1 LAASLEA
8 NSEHHIAAGILES
21 AKERGL
27 EIQLVKGFSSLPG
40 KGLEGLVDGKKFLVV
55 SPSYLE
61 EKKIVLKEEKIE
73 EIKEQGKTVVFLLE
87 GEKVLGALGLA
98 DIIRKESREAISKL
112 KGMGMKCFMLTGD
125 NRYVAAWVARELE
138 LDNYFA
144 EVLPH
149 EKAETV
155 KEIQKQYITG
165 MVGDGVNDAP
175 SLAQADIGIAIGA
188 GTDVAIETAD
198 IVLVKNDPRYVLN
211 IIELSRRTYSKM
223 YQNLLWE
230 TGYNIFVIPLAAGV
244 LYGYGILLSPAM
256 GAALTSL
263 STVIVA
269 INTRTLKMG

>member
-1 LAASLEA
+1 M
-8 NSEHHIAAGILES
+8 ES

-27 EIQLVKGFSSLPG
+27 KIQLVEGFSSLPG

-55 SPSYLE
+55 SPGYLE
-61 EKKIVLKEEKIE
+61 EKRIVLKEEKIE
-73 EIKEQGKTVVFLLE
+73 EIKEQGKTVVYLLK

-112 KGMGMKCFMLTGD
+112 KGMGIKCFMLTGD

-149 EKAETV
+149 EKVETV

-175 SLAQADIGIAIGA
+175 ALAQADIGIAIGA

-198 IVLVKNDPRYVLN
+198 IVLVKNDLRDVLN
-211 IIELSRRTYSKM
+211 IIELSRKTYSKM
-223 YQNLLWE
+223 YQNLLWA
-230 TGYNIFVIPLAAGV
+230 TGYNVFAIPLAAGV
-244 LYGYGILLSPAM
+244 LYGSGILLSPAM
-256 GAALTSL
+256 GAALMSL
-263 STVIVA
+263 STVIIA
-269 INTRTLKMG
+269 INARTLKMG